1 METIRLSE
9 VGVEAAALRAA
20 EILRGG
26 GVILYPTDT
35 LYGLGADALSD
46 DAVAKVKRIKGR
58 DEGKP
63 IHAIV
68 EDLAAAEAFAV
79 IDASAKLL
87 AKAFWPG
94 SLTLILKKRE
104 NVETGISRGIR
115 TFGVRVPNNE
125 FCLAL
130 AHEFGKPYT
139 GTSANR
145 SGEVPERSLEKV
157 LTQLG
162 SVVRAIDIVIDAGE
176 LQASLPSTVVDTTS
190 STPVILREGTI
201 SASDIWNVVR
211 AEL

>member
-35 LYGLGADALSD
+35 LYGRGADALSD

-104 NVETGISRGIR
+104 NV
-115 TFGVRVPNNE
+115 
-125 FCLAL
+125 
-130 AHEFGKPYT
+130 
-139 GTSANR
+139 
-145 SGEVPERSLEKV
+145 